1 MPSTSLRPLL
11 LFVLG
16 FSTVLSAQPPA
27 AQSPVATTRQVI
39 ANIEDTTGPVD
50 RFFDLSVGSDF
61 PGTLI
66 RADSQEQL
74 KLTTDELGFRYIRF
88 HAIFHDVLGTVR
100 VEDGK
105 TVYNWSK
112 IDQLYDDLLA
122 RHIRPFV
129 ELGFTPQA
137 LATSESQIFYWKGNT
152 SHPKP
157 EGWHDLIDAY
167 IRHIE
172 KRYGKD
178 EVRTWFF
185 EVWNEPN
192 LSGFWEGADKK
203 AYFELYDLTAKTIKS
218 IDPALRVGGP
228 STAGADWVPEFLA
241 HIKQSGA
248 AVDFVTTHTYG
259 VDGGFLDENGVGDTK
274 LSPSPN
280 AIIGD
285 VRRVRA
291 QITASPFPG
300 LPLYFTE
307 WSTSYTPRD
316 SVHDSYIS
324 APYILTKLK
333 ASQGLLQGM
342 SYWTYTDLF
351 EEPGPP
357 TAPFQGGFG
366 LLNPQG
372 IRKPAFFAYKYL
384 NALKGDSLKT
394 SDQQAML
401 STKDGNLTAV
411 IWDFEQPEQKLS
423 NRSFYTK
430 LIPNHAAAPVQL
442 RVTHL
447 APNAAYRLEVYRV
460 GYRANDAYSA
470 YIEMSSPKELTAA
483 QIDHL
488 NVLTRDLPETDKVM
502 QSGPDGTVE
511 LTVPMNSNDV
521 VLVQAT
527 RSRAT
532 K

>member
-1 MPSTSLRPLL
+1 MFSSVLRRLSIL
-11 LFVLG
+11 ALG
-16 FSTVLSAQPPA
+16 FVVASSALSLA
-27 AQSPVATTRQVI
+27 AQSQQAPQRTIVV
-39 ANIEDTTGPVD
+39 NHKDSTGQVD

-66 RADSQEQL
+66 RDDSQAQL
-74 KLTTDELGFRYIRF
+74 KLAVDELGFRYIRF

-100 VEDGK
+100 IEDGK

-112 IDQLYDDLLA
+112 VDQLYDDLLA

-129 ELGFTPQA
+129 ELGFTPKV
-137 LATSESQIFYWKGNT
+137 LATSQNSVFYWNGNT

-157 EGWHDLIDAY
+157 EGWHDLVDAY

-172 KRYGKD
+172 ERYGRD

-192 LSGFWEGADKK
+192 LSGFWEGGDQK
-203 AYFELYDLTAKTIKS
+203 AYFELYDLTARTIKS

-228 STAGADWVPEFLA
+228 STAGAAWVPEFLA
-241 HIKQSGA
+241 HVKQSGA
-248 AVDFVTTHTYG
+248 AVDFVSTHTYG
-259 VDGGFLDENGVGDTK
+259 VEGGFLDENGVNDTK
-274 LSPSPN
+274 LSPSPD

-285 VRRVRA
+285 VRRVRE
-291 QITASPFPG
+291 QISVSPFPG

-384 NALKGDSLKT
+384 HALQGDSLKT
-394 SDQQAML
+394 NDPQAML
-401 STKDGNLTAV
+401 ATQDGNVTAV
-411 IWDFEQPEQKLS
+411 IWDFEQPDQKVS

-430 LIPNHAAAPVQL
+430 LIPAHAAPPVHLQ
-442 RVTHL
+442 VTHL
-447 APNAAYRLEVYRV
+447 VPNTAYQLEVHRT

-470 YIEMSSPKELTAA
+470 YIEMGSPKELTTA
-483 QIDHL
+483 QIAHL
-488 NVLTRDLPETDKVM
+488 NELTRDIPETDKAVR
-502 QSGPDGTVE
+502 SDSDGTFE
-511 LTVPMNSNDV
+511 FSIPMNSNDV
-521 VLVQAT
+521 VLVKLK
-527 RSRAT
+527 RSRGGN
-532 K
+532 